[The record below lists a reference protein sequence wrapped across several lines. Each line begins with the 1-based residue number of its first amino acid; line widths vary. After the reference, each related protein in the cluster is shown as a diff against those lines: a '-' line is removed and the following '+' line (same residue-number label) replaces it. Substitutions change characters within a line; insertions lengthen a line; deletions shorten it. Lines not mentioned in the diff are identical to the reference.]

1 MTARVSDFNGKTIA
15 AVLLTSDT
23 VTIAFTD
30 GTSFKVVA
38 DSEYGAGLLYV
49 EKDAHEPV

>member
-1 MTARVSDFNGKTIA
+1 MTGRVSDFNGKTIA
-15 AVLLTSDT
+15 AVLLTADT

-38 DSEYGAGLLYV
+38 DSDEYGVLYV

>member
-30 GTSFKVVA
+30 GTSFKIVA
-38 DSEYGAGLLYV
+38 DSEEKYGAGLLHV
-49 EKDAHEPV
+49 EHKPV